1 MLLEIKNLTVHYDK
15 VLVLKGISMGVAE
28 GSIVTNLGPNGAGKS
43 TLLRTIS
50 GLKIPTDGEIWFR
63 GKRIDLLSAIGIVQ
77 FGLVHC
83 PEGRKLFNFMSV
95 LENLRMGAYLR
106 KDNNEIARDIEL
118 IYTKFPVLRM
128 RAKQFAGTLSGG
140 EQQMLAIAR
149 ALMSKPKLLSL
160 DEPSLGLAPLLVEEI
175 GRTISDMKSI
185 GVSVL
190 LVEQNAKMALS
201 AADYVYLLELGRIG
215 LHGPPDQ
222 ISKDDHIKKAYL
234 GS

>member
-1 MLLEIKNLTVHYDK
+1 
-15 VLVLKGISMGVAE
+15 
-28 GSIVTNLGPNGAGKS
+28 
-43 TLLRTIS
+43 
-50 GLKIPTDGEIWFR
+50 
-63 GKRIDLLSAIGIVQ
+63 LLSAIGIVQ

>member
-50 GLKIPTDGEIWFR
+50 RLKIPTDGEIWFR
-63 GKRIDLLSAIGIVQ
+63 GKRIDLLSAIDIVQ

-175 GRTISDMKSI
+175 GRTISDMKSL

-222 ISKDDHIKKAYL
+222 ISQDDHIKKAYL
-234 GS
+234 GG